1 MAGTTGPK
9 HHTRT
14 RDSHWHEAGPNSPY
28 RSFPDKPYFP
38 PLVTSFQSQSVV
50 FIEKSRDLMLSWFC
64 VGFFT
69 HAAMTIEQRE
79 VLFQSHAKN
88 GNSRQNLDGCF
99 YL

>member
-1 MAGTTGPK
+1 
-9 HHTRT
+9 
-14 RDSHWHEAGPNSPY
+14 
-28 RSFPDKPYFP
+28 
-38 PLVTSFQSQSVV
+38 
-50 FIEKSRDLMLSWFC
+50 MLSWFC

-69 HAAMTIEQRE
+69 HAAKTIEQLE

>member
-1 MAGTTGPK
+1 
-9 HHTRT
+9 
-14 RDSHWHEAGPNSPY
+14 
-28 RSFPDKPYFP
+28 
-38 PLVTSFQSQSVV
+38 
-50 FIEKSRDLMLSWFC
+50 MLSWFC